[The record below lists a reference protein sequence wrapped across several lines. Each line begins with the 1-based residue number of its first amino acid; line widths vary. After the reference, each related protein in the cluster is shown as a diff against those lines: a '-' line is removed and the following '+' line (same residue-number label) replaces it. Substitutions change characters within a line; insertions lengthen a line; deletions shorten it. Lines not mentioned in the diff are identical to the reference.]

1 MTDLYPNFCMDESA
15 DQGKDEESKQ
25 LKLITAR
32 VDTDMEIGHFTE
44 AYVET
49 LISARKKSTQSG

>member
-1 MTDLYPNFCMDESA
+1 MDESA

-44 AYVET
+44 VYVET
-49 LISARKKSTQSG
+49 LISARKKSMQSG